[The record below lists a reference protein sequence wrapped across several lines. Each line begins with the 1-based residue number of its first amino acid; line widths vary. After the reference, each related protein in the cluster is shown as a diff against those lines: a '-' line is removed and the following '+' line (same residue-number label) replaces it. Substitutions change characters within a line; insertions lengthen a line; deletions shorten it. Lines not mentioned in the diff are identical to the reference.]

1 MRLRWQ
7 VFVVASIWFASQS
20 VAKPFFDGRFLE
32 RIAPL
37 AVLASDEV
45 ERQEPD
51 AVIFV
56 RMSGKC
62 STLRIAGQ
70 DLKCRAVAFLQNEAG
85 RAKYIV
91 AIDDPDDASHV
102 ISFSGDNGRRP
113 KDNAYELPVDR
124 MLLQNKDRPKAD
136 GLPVPVV
143 ELSTG
148 TCRQLGNLTKTG
160 ISSIACSATDRSGK
174 SYELQF
180 ESDGSPTTVRRIVRS
195 ALTDEKRRTKQI
207 EQLECRQK
215 ADAAKIL
222 PRDRTA
228 YIIGCLEEDSQKPA
242 TTDQ

>member
-136 GLPVPVV
+136 GLPVALI
-143 ELSTG
+143 ELANGICKQVGSFVAKQISTVSC
-148 TCRQLGNLTKTG
+148 T
-160 ISSIACSATDRSGK
+160 ATDKNSIK
-174 SYELQF
+174 YEF
-180 ESDGSPTTVRRIVRS
+180 EYESDGGPIEVLRISKTVGAPLVSPF
-195 ALTDEKRRTKQI
+195 
-207 EQLECRQK
+207 
-215 ADAAKIL
+215 
-222 PRDRTA
+222 
-228 YIIGCLEEDSQKPA
+228 
-242 TTDQ
+242 